1 VYSTYNLLTVSQ
13 LVERG
18 GGGDVQNIS
27 ANIFEFAIAALVKD
41 MFINIDK
48 NAQTSHSKEGYIT
61 KQGEGGKVFVEEI
74 GSTPNPSQANV
85 GKP

>member
-1 VYSTYNLLTVSQ
+1 MYSTYNLLTVSQ
-13 LVERG
+13 

-48 NAQTSHSKEGYIT
+48 NAHKHHTVKKFRIHHETRIRRQS
-61 KQGEGGKVFVEEI
+61 FC
-74 GSTPNPSQANV
+74 
-85 GKP
+85 